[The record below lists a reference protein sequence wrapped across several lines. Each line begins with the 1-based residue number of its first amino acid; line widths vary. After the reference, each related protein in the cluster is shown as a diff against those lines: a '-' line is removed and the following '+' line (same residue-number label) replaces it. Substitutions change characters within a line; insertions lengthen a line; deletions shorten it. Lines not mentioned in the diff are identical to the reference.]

1 MSRFQAIEN
10 GLKSINGTVFQE
22 LCDSYLK
29 LKNRNYL
36 AFSRTGSQTG
46 KQKTTKGTPD
56 SFFLLPNGNYLFVE
70 ITTDTSTKDKLA
82 NDIRACFNFKK
93 TKIPINKVEEIIL
106 CINWNI
112 DQKEILKLNTLVK
125 RYNNNVAVRYLMLQ
139 ELAIELQLNHRDLA
153 HEYLGLPLDTGQ
165 IVSMETFIGEYNKA
179 SKGITT
185 PLDNTFLH
193 RENELDQLKKAIHL
207 NDFVILTGAPGVGKT
222 KLALEG
228 IKSFL
233 TENLTFGAYCISYKH
248 HTLLDDLF
256 QYFDSEKDYILFVD
270 DANRIDAFN
279 QITGF
284 YRAIR
289 KGKLKVV
296 ITVRDYA
303 FQEIGILCQEF
314 SPIRLDLEKF
324 TDEQVIDII
333 KAEPFEILNPDYHK
347 EIIRIADGNP
357 RLAIMTA
364 LLAKAKQN
372 IYALHDVSDLF
383 ENYFST
389 FVKDDGEF
397 AKELN
402 IKCLGLIAFFFTIP
416 YKNKEITTYILDN
429 FNIKYSDFIDIID
442 KLDQLELVEI
452 QFEHVKIPEQN
463 LSTYFF
469 YKAFIK
475 DNLLS
480 FEVLLN
486 KYFDENSTR
495 FNDCVIPANNTF
507 GSRNVM
513 DKLLPHLQKY
523 WQHIKTDK
531 EKAFKF
537 LSTFWFYLMNQSIEF
552 IYSIVASLPDNSNTT
567 YEVAYENNDFSYQKN
582 EVIELL
588 GEFFRFPSE
597 HLKDS
602 IELAFEYVRKKPEH
616 LPELIHKIREKM
628 TFDREDMR
636 HRPNRQNI
644 LFQILIN
651 GLTNQDSLLSVA
663 FYELSKTFLGF
674 KFQHTKGGRN
684 HSFYWYHYPIP
695 NSPLIQNFRKSIWNS
710 LKENWEAN
718 PINSFELLKSYSN
731 VSPDVSKEIMEFD
744 IPFVIKIIEEKL
756 TPTSFEHCKY
766 VHDQIRWC
774 NRNSVAHITFSSLS
788 SSFTNPMYEEYLK
801 IDWDRF
807 RDKEMFE
814 FDDYREYE
822 KLKEA
827 EIRNSFVF
835 KDLKEL
841 EKFYDTFMY
850 LKKAAK
856 NDWQYNTTLDL
867 VIDENCKNDFE
878 IGCQIFNKIIN
889 EDNVANYVPRI
900 PFRNHLNTK
909 EKVSHIWK
917 IIQEKE
923 FNSKRQWE
931 LSFYDNLD
939 ESFINKD
946 YVDHLIQTISSIKQA
961 RTIHFDRLKRFLII
975 EPNLF
980 QKILKTIFDKNKKD
994 GTNIQ
999 VWMDFFSTHFDQ
1011 LGDDF
1016 ELIKQSYIQQNNIQ
1030 NHFDYEGKGFLNILN
1045 QEPNFLFEY
1054 IDNLYQDKRFGISA
1068 DHRNFAFV
1076 WQVENIE
1083 SELENVFDLV
1093 VEREPYLGIGDH
1105 FCNSFFRNLQDEVKE
1120 RAKQFL
1126 LNYTSKNYTDSAK
1139 VNIVV
1144 DIARHSMKEIFEQV
1158 LLLFISLSQ
1167 EREIFSKIW
1176 WRGNGGTYSGDV
1188 IIADIEMADW
1198 KNIQSIIEKSDV
1210 GIKLIPIKT
1219 YVNEQIEYCNKS
1231 GDWERQ
1237 RRFLRKY

>member
-29 LKNRNYL
+29 LKNKNYL
-36 AFSRTGSQTG
+36 AFSRTGTQTG

-56 SFFLLPNGNYLFVE
+56 SFFLLPNGKYLFVE

-93 TKIPINKVEEIIL
+93 TKIPINKIEEIIL

-125 RYNNNVAVRYLMLQ
+125 KYNNNVTVQYLMLQ
-139 ELAIELQLNHRDLA
+139 ELAIELHLNHRDLV
-153 HEYLGLPLDTGQ
+153 HEYLRLPLDTGQ

-179 SKGITT
+179 SKGIST

-193 RENELDQLKKAIHL
+193 RETELDQLKQAIHS
-207 NDFVILTGAPGVGKT
+207 NDFVILTGSPGVGKT

-233 TENLTFGAYCISYKH
+233 ADNLTFGAYCISYKH

-284 YRAIR
+284 YRVIR

-324 TDEQVIDII
+324 TDEDVIDII
-333 KAEPFEILNPDYHK
+333 KAEPFEILNSDYHK
-347 EIIRIADGNP
+347 EIVRIADGNP

-364 LLAKAKQN
+364 LLAKAEQN

-402 IKCLGLIAFFFTIP
+402 IKCLGLIAFFYTIP
-416 YKNKEITTYILDN
+416 YKNKEITASILDN
-429 FNIKYSDFIDIID
+429 FDIEYSDFIDIID
-442 KLDQLELVEI
+442 KLGQLELVEI

-486 KYFDENSTR
+486 NYFDENSTR
-495 FNDCVIPANNTF
+495 FDDCVIPANNTF
-507 GSRNVM
+507 GPRNVM

-523 WQHIKTDK
+523 WQHIKTEQ

-552 IYSIVASLPDNSNTT
+552 IYSIVASLPNNSNTI
-567 YEVAYENNDFSYQKN
+567 YEVTYENNAFSYQKN
-582 EVIELL
+582 KVIELL

-602 IELAFEYVRKKPEH
+602 IELAFEYTRKKPEY
-616 LPELIHKIREKM
+616 LPELIHKIRENM
-628 TFDREDMR
+628 TFDREDMSLR
-636 HRPNRQNI
+636 TNRQNI

-651 GLTNQDSLLSVA
+651 GLTNKDSLLSIA
-663 FYELSKTFLGF
+663 FYELSKTFLAF
-674 KFQHTKGGRN
+674 KFEHTKGGRN

-710 LKENWEAN
+710 LEENWETN
-718 PINSFELLKSYSN
+718 PMNSFELLKSYSN

-756 TPTSFEHCKY
+756 TPALFEHCKY

-774 NRNSVAHITFSSLS
+774 NRNSVTHVAFSSLS
-788 SSFTNPMYEEYLK
+788 LSFTNRMYEDYLK
-801 IDWDRF
+801 IDWNRY
-807 RDKEMFE
+807 RDKEIFE

-827 EIRNSFVF
+827 EIRSDFVF

-856 NDWQYNTTLDL
+856 NDWEYNTTLDL
-867 VIDENCKNDFE
+867 VIDENCKNDFK
-878 IGCQIFNKIIN
+878 IGCQIFNKVISEN
-889 EDNVANYVPRI
+889 NVAKYIPRV
-900 PFRNHLNTK
+900 PFRNHLNAK
-909 EKVSHIWK
+909 EKVSQIWE
-917 IIQEKE
+917 IIQEQE

-946 YVDHLIQTISSIKQA
+946 FAAHIIQTISSIKQVI
-961 RTIHFDRLKRFLII
+961 TIYFDRLKKFLFI

-980 QKILKTIFDKNKKD
+980 QEILKTIFDKNKND
-994 GTNIQ
+994 STNIQ
-999 VWMDFFSTHFDQ
+999 VYKDLFSTHFDQ
-1011 LGDDF
+1011 LGDDY
-1016 ELIKQSYIQQNNIQ
+1016 ELIKQSYIQQSNIQ
-1030 NHFDYEGKGFLNILN
+1030 NRFDYEGKGFLNILKK
-1045 QEPNFLFEY
+1045 EPDFLFEY
-1054 IDNLYQDKRFGISA
+1054 VDDLYRDRRFGVSP
-1068 DHRNFAFV
+1068 DHRNFAFI

-1083 SELENVFDLV
+1083 SVLENVFDLV
-1093 VEREPYLGIGDH
+1093 VERAPYLGIGDH
-1105 FCNSFFRNLQDEVKE
+1105 FCNSFFWNLQDEAKQ
-1120 RAKQFL
+1120 RAKQFML
-1126 LNYTSKNYTDSAK
+1126 DYIGKNYSDSNK
-1139 VNIVV
+1139 MNIVV
-1144 DIARHSMKEIFEQV
+1144 DMVRHSMKEAYEEA
-1158 LLLFISLSQ
+1158 LLLFISLCQ
-1167 EREIFSKIW
+1167 DREIFSQIW
-1176 WRGNGGTYSGDV
+1176 WRGNGGSYSGDV

-1219 YVNEQIEYCNKS
+1219 YVNEQIEYCNKR
-1231 GDWERQ
+1231 GYLEKQ

>member
-125 RYNNNVAVRYLMLQ
+125 RYNNNVTVRYLMLQ
-139 ELAIELQLNHRDLA
+139 ELAIELHLNHRDLA
-153 HEYLGLPLDTGQ
+153 HEYLRLPLDTGQ

-179 SKGITT
+179 SKGIST

-333 KAEPFEILNPDYHK
+333 KAEPFEILNSDYHK
-347 EIIRIADGNP
+347 EIVRIADGNP

-389 FVKDDGEF
+389 FIKDDGEF

-402 IKCLGLIAFFFTIP
+402 IKCLGLIAFFYTIP
-416 YKNKEITTYILDN
+416 YKNKEITTSILDN

-452 QFEHVKIPEQN
+452 QFEHIKIPEQN

-567 YEVAYENNDFSYQKN
+567 YEVAYENNAFSYQKN

-602 IELAFEYVRKKPEH
+602 IELAFEYTRKKPEY

-636 HRPNRQNI
+636 HHPNRQNI

-651 GLTNQDSLLSVA
+651 GLNNQDSLLSVA

-710 LKENWEAN
+710 LEENWEAN
-718 PINSFELLKSYSN
+718 PMNSFELLKSYSN

-774 NRNSVAHITFSSLS
+774 NRNSVTHITFSSLL

-807 RDKEMFE
+807 RDREMFE

-827 EIRNSFVF
+827 EIRNSFVL

-850 LKKAAK
+850 LKNAAK

-878 IGCQIFNKIIN
+878 IGCQIFNKVIS
-889 EDNVANYVPRI
+889 EGNVANYVPRI

-909 EKVSHIWK
+909 EKVTRIWE
-917 IIQEKE
+917 IIQKEE

-939 ESFINKD
+939 ESFINKV

-1030 NHFDYEGKGFLNILN
+1030 NHFDYEGKGFLNILKK
-1045 QEPNFLFEY
+1045 EPNFLFEY
-1054 IDNLYQDKRFGISA
+1054 VDNLYQDKRLGVSA

-1076 WQVENIE
+1076 WQVEKIE
-1083 SELENVFDLV
+1083 SVLENVFNLV

-1105 FCNSFFRNLQDEVKE
+1105 FCNAFFRNLQDETKE

-1126 LNYTSKNYTDSAK
+1126 LDYTSKNYTDSNK

-1144 DIARHSMKEIFEQV
+1144 DIARHSMKEIFEEL

-1167 EREIFSKIW
+1167 DREIFSKIW
-1176 WRGNGGTYSGDV
+1176 WRGNGGSYSGDV

>member
-29 LKNRNYL
+29 IKNQNYL

-82 NDIRACFNFKK
+82 NDIQACFNFKK
-93 TKIPINKVEEIIL
+93 TKIPINKVEEIII

-125 RYNNNVAVRYLMLQ
+125 RYNNNVTVRYLMLQ
-139 ELAIELQLNHRDLA
+139 ELAIELHLNHRDLA

-179 SKGITT
+179 SKGIST

-193 RENELDQLKKAIHL
+193 RENELDQLKEAIHL

-233 TENLTFGAYCISYKH
+233 ADNLTFGAYCISYKH

-256 QYFDSEKDYILFVD
+256 QYFDSEKDYILFID

-289 KGKLKVV
+289 KGKLKVI

-324 TDEQVIDII
+324 TDEQVTDII
-333 KAEPFEILNPDYHK
+333 KAEPFNILNPDYHK
-347 EIIRIADGNP
+347 EIVRIADGNP

-364 LLAKAKQN
+364 LLAKAEQN

-389 FVKDDGEF
+389 FIKDDGEF

-416 YKNKEITTYILDN
+416 YKNKEITESILEN
-429 FNIKYSDFIDIID
+429 FNIEYSYFIDIID

-486 KYFDENSTR
+486 KYFATNSTR
-495 FNDCVIPANNTF
+495 FDDCVIPANNTF

-531 EKAFKF
+531 EKVFKF
-537 LSTFWFYLMNQSIEF
+537 LSIFWFYLMNQSIEF
-552 IYSIVASLPDNSNTT
+552 IYSIVASLPDKSNTT
-567 YEVAYENNDFSYQKN
+567 YEVAYENNAFSYQKN

-602 IELAFEYVRKKPEH
+602 IELAFEYTRKKPEH
-616 LPELIHKIREKM
+616 LPELIHKVREKM

-636 HRPNRQNI
+636 HRSNRQNI
-644 LFQILIN
+644 LFEILIN
-651 GLTNQDSLLSVA
+651 GLTNRDSLLSVA
-663 FYELSKTFLGF
+663 FYELSKTFLAY

-684 HSFYWYHYPIP
+684 HCFYWYHYPIP
-695 NSPLIQNFRKSIWNS
+695 NSQLIQDFRANIWNS
-710 LKENWEAN
+710 LEENWN
-718 PINSFELLKSYSN
+718 VDPINSFQLLKSHSN
-731 VSPDVSKEIMEFD
+731 VTPDVTKEIMEFD
-744 IPFVIKIIEEKL
+744 IPFIVKIIKEKL
-756 TPTSFEHCKY
+756 TPSLFEHCKY

-774 NRNSVAHITFSSLS
+774 NRNSVTHISFSSLS
-788 SSFTNPMYEEYLK
+788 SSFSNPMYEDYLK

-827 EIRNSFVF
+827 EIRSHFVF
-835 KDLKEL
+835 EGLKEL
-841 EKFYDTFMY
+841 EEFYDTFMY

-867 VIDENCKNDFE
+867 VIDENYKSDFE
-878 IGCQIFNKIIN
+878 IGCQIIIKIISEN
-889 EDNVANYVPRI
+889 NVANYIPRI
-900 PFRNHLNTK
+900 AFRNHLNT
-909 EKVSHIWK
+909 EKRILRIWE
-917 IIQEKE
+917 IIQKQE
-923 FNSKRQWE
+923 FGSKRQWE

-939 ESFINKD
+939 EEFINKN
-946 YVDHLIQTISSIKQA
+946 YVQHLIHTISSIEQA
-961 RTIHFDRLKRFLII
+961 KIINFDRLKRFLLI

-980 QKILKTIFDKNKKD
+980 KKILKTIFDKNKNE
-994 GTNIQ
+994 GANIQ
-999 VWMDFFSTHFDQ
+999 VWMDFFSTYFDH
-1011 LGDDF
+1011 LGDDL
-1016 ELIKQSYIQQNNIQ
+1016 ELIKHAYLQQSDIQ
-1030 NHFDYEGKGFLNILN
+1030 NRFDYEGKGFLNILKK
-1045 QEPNFLFEY
+1045 EPHFLYEY
-1054 IDNLYQDKRFGISA
+1054 AENLYRDRQLAVSA
-1068 DHRNFAFV
+1068 GCINLAFI
-1076 WQVENIE
+1076 WQIDNIE
-1083 SELENVFDLV
+1083 SVLENVFDLV
-1093 VEREPYLGIGDH
+1093 VEREPFLGIGDH
-1105 FCNSFFRNLQDEVKE
+1105 FCNSSFRNLQDETKK
-1120 RAKQFL
+1120 RAKHFL
-1126 LNYTSKNYTDSAK
+1126 IDYTTKNYSESSK
-1139 VNIVV
+1139 MNIVV
-1144 DIARHSMKEIFEQV
+1144 DIVRHSIKEIFEEV
-1158 LLLFISLSQ
+1158 LLLFLSLSQ
-1167 EREIFSKIW
+1167 DREIFSQIW
-1176 WRGNGGTYSGDV
+1176 WRGNGGSYSGDV
-1188 IIADIEMADW
+1188 IIADIEMAEW
-1198 KNIQSIIEKSDV
+1198 KEIQSIIEKSDA
-1210 GIKLIPIKT
+1210 GIRLIPIKT
-1219 YVNEQIEYCNKS
+1219 YVNEQIEYCGKS
-1231 GDWERQ
+1231 GDRERQ
-1237 RRFLRKY
+1237 RRFLRKH